1 MTRRERTLGHPDRA
15 STWATANNHQQPLT
29 SPTWREHYLEATGPD
44 NSPWLIELQLELP

>member
-1 MTRRERTLGHPDRA
+1 MATI
-15 STWATANNHQQPLT
+15 STAYQALAHWATANQHSLT